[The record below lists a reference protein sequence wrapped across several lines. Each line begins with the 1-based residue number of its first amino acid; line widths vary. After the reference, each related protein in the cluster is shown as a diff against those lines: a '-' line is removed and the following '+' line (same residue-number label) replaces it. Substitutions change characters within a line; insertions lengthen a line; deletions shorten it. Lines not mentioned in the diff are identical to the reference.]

1 MTCRR
6 LSSSVV
12 IGLLL
17 ISGLRNL
24 AADDKQTAKVYGEW
38 KILVKCDKGPEY
50 DSLIKKEGLP
60 LFRQAGGRMVGWWK
74 TLVGNL
80 YEQVTIWEYDDM
92 AAFERAIGILGGEPK
107 FAKFVA
113 QRDPLLAGEENR
125 FLRLT
130 GKAEPPTLAEPAKFV
145 VHEIHRVPL
154 AKADDYRNEME
165 RRGLVLL
172 KQHGFHPVGPFRVE
186 IGRWTEFTYLFR
198 FNSIAE
204 RERLIA
210 DFAASGDSAE
220 YRRILAESVS
230 EVTTRLLMPA
240 PFAAPTLPQTTS
252 REIRSEFLPH
262 VEAIADGVF
271 AAGFA
276 DRYHSANCGWVVE
289 GEAATLVDLP
299 RGIKIVDFLREAR
312 RIGGKPIRSVVLTH
326 LEPGDAAIVAQL
338 PRHGVGSI
346 ITTPAIRDRLVA
358 GMGKGSTSIQVAD
371 ARSVLPSGIRLFSA
385 DDVMSA
391 GASAV
396 FFPERRVLFAGP
408 LVVNGPR
415 AELPGTDTARWIAA
429 LRVLERM
436 DADCVVPGFGSWTG
450 GRMIARQRHFLEELR
465 RQIAFVISQGHSPSA
480 MKREI
485 RLPGDAFVW
494 MPYDTPT
501 VADLNHVYDELT
513 VPAAPFDG
521 RPPSSGHSL
530 PHALVLY
537 ADQPH
542 EPAAIVEGL
551 TPVFE
556 ATGVVPHFT
565 VDVRALTS
573 ENLSKVELLVILR
586 DGLMRPTEDPS
597 RHYEWMTDSQ
607 QEAVDRF
614 VRAGGGLLCL
624 HNSLGLYP
632 EHGAYLKLAG
642 GRYLGHGPLERFRV
656 EIVDP
661 AHPIT
666 RGIEAFSVAD
676 EQHTPSYDAAKV
688 HLLLRNRSDDGKAVA
703 AAGWAS
709 EPGRGRLCYLANGH
723 TRESLLHPTYQ
734 RLMQNAVQWCL
745 RRESPGS
752 PPRTQAISHAV
763 SSVKTD

>member
-1 MTCRR
+1 
-6 LSSSVV
+6 
-12 IGLLL
+12 
-17 ISGLRNL
+17 
-24 AADDKQTAKVYGEW
+24 
-38 KILVKCDKGPEY
+38 
-50 DSLIKKEGLP
+50 
-60 LFRQAGGRMVGWWK
+60 MVGWWK

-80 YEQVTIWEYDDM
+80 YEHVTIWEYDDM
-92 AAFERAIGILGGEPK
+92 TAFERAIGILGSEPK

-113 QRDPLLAGEENR
+113 QRDPLLAGEQNR

-130 GKAEPPTLAEPAKFV
+130 EKAEPPTLAEPAKFV

-154 AKADDYRNEME
+154 AKADGYRDAME
-165 RRGLVLL
+165 RRGLALL
-172 KQHGFHPVGPFRVE
+172 KKHGFRPAGPFRVE

-210 DFAASGDSAE
+210 DFAASSDLSE
-220 YRRILAESVS
+220 YRRILTGNVS
-230 EVTTRLLMPA
+230 EVTTRLLVPA
-240 PFAAPTLPQTTS
+240 PFVGPTVPPAAR
-252 REIRSEFLPH
+252 REIRSELLFH
-262 VEAIADGVF
+262 VESIADGVF

-299 RGIKIVDFLREAR
+299 RGVKIVDFLSEAR

-326 LEPGDAAIVAQL
+326 LEPGDAAIVAEL

-358 GMGKGSTSIQVAD
+358 GMGKGSTSIQVAN
-371 ARSVLPSGIRLFSA
+371 ARSVLPGGMRLLSA

-415 AELPGTDTARWIAA
+415 AVLPGTDTARWITS
-429 LRVLERM
+429 LRVLERLE
-436 DADCVVPGFGSWTG
+436 AARVVPGFGSWTG

-465 RQIAFVISQGHSPSA
+465 RQIAFVISQGHPPSA

-501 VADLNHVYDELT
+501 VEDLNHVYHELT

-521 RPPSSGHSL
+521 RPPSSGDSR

-565 VDVRALTS
+565 VDVRALTA

-597 RHYEWMTDSQ
+597 SHYEWMTDAQ

-632 EHGAYLKLAG
+632 AHGAYLKLAG
-642 GRYLGHGPLERFRV
+642 GVTWATGRSSGFASRLSIRPTRSREASRRSRSPTNNTLPRMTPPKFISYCETVPTTARRSLPRAGPLNPVAAVSATSRTV
-656 EIVDP
+656 
-661 AHPIT
+661 T
-666 RGIEAFSVAD
+666 RENLCC
-676 EQHTPSYDAAKV
+676 TPRTSGSCKMPCSGVCGEEPRIAAKNSINQPRRV
-688 HLLLRNRSDDGKAVA
+688 ISEGSLVLRAVTPRPRSGRPCLGVRQSSRGALGSGRPARAVPA
-703 AAGWAS
+703 F
-709 EPGRGRLCYLANGH
+709 EPAR
-723 TRESLLHPTYQ
+723 
-734 RLMQNAVQWCL
+734 
-745 RRESPGS
+745 
-752 PPRTQAISHAV
+752 
-763 SSVKTD
+763 

>member
-1 MTCRR
+1 MTSRR
-6 LSSSVV
+6 FSASVV

-17 ISGLRNL
+17 LSGLPAR
-24 AADDKQTAKVYGEW
+24 AAEDKQTAKVYGEW
-38 KILVKCDKGPEY
+38 RILVKCDKGPEY
-50 DSLIKKEGLP
+50 ESLIKQDGLP

-92 AAFERAIGILGGEPK
+92 AAFERAIGILGNEPK

-113 QRDPLLAGEENR
+113 RRDPLLAGEENR

-165 RRGLVLL
+165 RLGLLLL
-172 KQHGFHPVGPFRVE
+172 KQHGFRPVGPFRVE

-198 FNSIAE
+198 FNGIAE
-204 RERLIA
+204 RDRLIA
-210 DFAASGDSAE
+210 DFAASSDSAE
-220 YRRILAESVS
+220 YRRILTANVS
-230 EVTTRLLMPA
+230 EVTTKLLVPA
-240 PFAAPTLPQTTS
+240 PFVAPPAPPAAR
-252 REIRSEFLPH
+252 REIRSGCLSH
-262 VEAIADGVF
+262 VEQIAAGVF

-276 DRYHSANCGWVVE
+276 DRYHSANCGWVVD

-299 RGIKIVDFLREAR
+299 RGVKIVDFLSEAR

-326 LEPGDAAIVAQL
+326 LKAGDAAIVAEL
-338 PRHGVGSI
+338 SRHGVGSM

-358 GMGKGSTSIQVAD
+358 GMGKGSASIQVAD
-371 ARSVLPSGIRLFSA
+371 GRSVLPSGIRLLSA

-415 AELPGTDTARWIAA
+415 AALPGTDTARWIAS

-436 DADCVVPGFGSWTG
+436 ESARVVPGFGSWTG
-450 GRMIARQRHFLEELR
+450 GRMIARQLHFLEELR
-465 RQIAFVISQGHSPSA
+465 RQIAFVISQGHPPSA

-501 VADLNHVYDELT
+501 AEDLDHVYHELT

-521 RPPSSGHSL
+521 RPPSSVDSR

-565 VDVRALTS
+565 VDVRALTAK
-573 ENLSKVELLVILR
+573 NLSKVELLVILR
-586 DGLMRPTEDPS
+586 DGLMRPTEDRS
-597 RHYEWMTDSQ
+597 SHYEWMTDAQ
-607 QEAVDRF
+607 QQAVDRF

-632 EHGAYLKLAG
+632 AARGLSQAG
-642 GRYLGHGPLERFRV
+642 GRHLPGPR
-656 EIVDP
+656 
-661 AHPIT
+661 
-666 RGIEAFSVAD
+666 
-676 EQHTPSYDAAKV
+676 AA
-688 HLLLRNRSDDGKAVA
+688 R
-703 AAGWAS
+703 
-709 EPGRGRLCYLANGH
+709 
-723 TRESLLHPTYQ
+723 
-734 RLMQNAVQWCL
+734 
-745 RRESPGS
+745 
-752 PPRTQAISHAV
+752 AV
-763 SSVKTD
+763 SRRGCRSGPPDHARHRGVLGR